1 MYTVKKV
8 EKKEGSE
15 VEIHLE
21 IAVETIE
28 KKWSKA
34 IQTINDSI
42 TMDGFRKGH
51 IPEKTL
57 VEKVGEIT
65 VLEEAGELAINEV
78 YPMVLKEKEIKA
90 IGNPKVVITKIAK
103 GSPFEVTVTTAVLPE
118 IKLADYKKIA
128 SKTKTEKID
137 EVTEDEYNKVLEELK
152 AHKFHSEHGHDHDN
166 HDHGDVVIDDA
177 FVKTLGDFKD
187 MADFKVKVMDNL
199 KKEKEYKAKEKA
211 RIETLDAIRK
221 DSKVEVPNILIESE
235 LDRMTNEFTHHLSRM
250 GVTLEQYKKDAKK
263 TDEEIRAEWK
273 DKAKER
279 VQNELILLDIAKT
292 EKIDAK
298 KEDIERES
306 DAMEAQYPGTPKE
319 RIVAFVEE
327 VLIKEEVF
335 KFLESQSQK

>member
-1 MYTVKKV
+1 MYTIKKID
-8 EKKEGSE
+8 KKEGSE

-28 KKWSKA
+28 KKWPKA
-34 IQTINDSI
+34 IQAINDSI

-65 VLEEAGELAINEV
+65 VLEEAGELAIHEV
-78 YPMVLKEKEIKA
+78 YPEVLKEKDIKA

-103 GSPFEVTVTTAVLPE
+103 GSPLEVTITTAVLPE

-128 SKTKTEKID
+128 SKAKTEKIE
-137 EVTEDEYNKVLEELK
+137 EVTEDDYNKVVEELK
-152 AHKFHSEHGHDHDN
+152 SHKFHSEHGHDHDN
-166 HDHGDVVIDDA
+166 HDHSEVVIDDE
-177 FVKTLGDFKD
+177 FVKGLGDFKD
-187 MADFKVKVMDNL
+187 MADFKAKVMDNL

-211 RIETLDAIRK
+211 RIDTLESIRK
-221 DSKVEVPNILIESE
+221 DSKLEIPKMLIESE
-235 LDRMTNEFTHHLSRM
+235 LDRMSNEFNHHLSRM
-250 GVTLEQYKKDAKK
+250 GATLEQYLKDTKK
-263 TDEEIRAEWK
+263 TEEDIRTEWT

-279 VQNELILLDIAKT
+279 VQNELILLEIAKT

-298 KEDIERES
+298 KEDIEREAS
-306 DAMEAQYPGTPKE
+306 AMEAQYPGTPKE
-319 RIVAFVEE
+319 RIGAFVEE

-335 KFLESQSQK
+335 KFLEEQGKA